1 MKLKKNVFVFVL
13 CLSICIAPGC
23 SQKPQTT
30 LKPDPLSELQQKLEN
45 VFSDP
50 AFYNAHWGVA
60 IQSLKTGEY
69 IYLRNANKG
78 FMPAS
83 NMKLFT
89 TAAALIKL
97 GPDFKL
103 RTEVYATGEIDDQG
117 VLNGDLVVRGMGDPA
132 LSGRYYDGNMTFVF
146 QTWADSLRN
155 AGIRK
160 ISGRIIGD
168 DTFFDDELLG
178 EAWSWDYQSDYY
190 AAQISALTFN
200 DNCVDI
206 IFTPG
211 DSVGDS
217 TSFRLQPPTDYM
229 TLENRVTTA
238 GKIQGTNIRL
248 DRQRGGNHV
257 VCTGTLNKNEN
268 QHTEWVTVENPTRY
282 TVAVLQSVLEKNGIT
297 TGEVYDIDELP
308 EFEYD
313 KSQRVALHYAPP
325 MHEIIKTVNKVSQ
338 NLFAELLLRVI
349 GKEYAGKGNADS
361 GEQVAKELFSG
372 MGIHP
377 DQVFMADGSGLTRV
391 DMVSPMSVIT
401 LLRSMRQHTFG
412 NYYYDSLPI
421 AGVDGTI
428 SKRMQGT
435 AAENNVRAKTGY
447 INRVR
452 ALSGYVTT
460 RDEEE
465 LVFSM
470 IVNNYTV
477 PTSLCNAKQ
486 DLVCEWLAN
495 FSR

>member
-1 MKLKKNVFVFVL
+1 MKLKKIVFPILFGLGVY
-13 CLSICIAPGC
+13 IAGGC
-23 SQKPQTT
+23 TQHPQTT
-30 LKPDPLSELQQKLEN
+30 LKPDPLTELVQNLDN

-60 IQSLKTGEY
+60 IQSLETGE
-69 IYLRNANKG
+69 IIFQRNARKG

-97 GPDFKL
+97 GPDFQL
-103 RTEVYATGEIDDQG
+103 QTEVYATGEIDDQG
-117 VLNGDLVVRGMGDPA
+117 VLKGDLVVRGMADPA
-132 LSGRYYDGNMTFVF
+132 LSGRYYDGNMTWVF
-146 QTWADSLRN
+146 QTWADSLKK

-160 ISGRIIGD
+160 IQGRIIGD
-168 DTFFDDELLG
+168 DTYFDDELLG

-217 TSFRLQPPTDYM
+217 TSFRLQPRTDYI
-229 TLENRVTTA
+229 TLENRVKTA
-238 GKIQGTNIRL
+238 DKVQGTRIRL
-248 DRQRGGNHV
+248 DRQQGGNHV
-257 VCTGTLNKNEN
+257 VCTGSLYKKEEK
-268 QHTEWVTVENPTRY
+268 QTEWVTVENPTRY
-282 TVAVLQSVLEKNGIT
+282 TVVVLRSVLEENGIT
-297 TGEVYDIDELP
+297 SGEVFDIDELP
-308 EFEYD
+308 GFEYD
-313 KSQRVALHYAPP
+313 KSQRVAIHYAPP

-338 NLFAELLLRVI
+338 NLFAELLLRVV
-349 GKEYAGKGNADS
+349 GKEYAGKGSADA

-372 MGIHP
+372 MGINP
-377 DQVFMADGSGLTRV
+377 EEIFMADGSGLTRV
-391 DMVSPMSVIT
+391 DMVSPQSVIT
-401 LLRSMRQHTFG
+401 LLRTMRQHTYG

-435 AAENNVRAKTGY
+435 AAEDNVHAKTGY

-460 RDEEE
+460 RDGEE